1 MDVEQTAAMKEWNR
15 QNEPLK
21 SLVQNFDKV
30 ACKQLARDFLYIQS
44 SLLVVTLLLFYS
56 DPAFVLHPTKGTAWY
71 YFLLFGL
78 VQYVA
83 MLCAYLF
90 MSLGLYVT
98 GALCI
103 FLRLVILLIPS
114 IIDMFRDIP
123 NKLAGSNAME
133 PEENFALPS
142 KMFGH
147 ELHFPLLVRITI
159 HLICILL
166 VCRVAGLYKL
176 MLDATLKEILE
187 ENEKQMIE
195 MVRNEM
201 ELAPTQEEYKTT
213 DALIQEV

>member
-21 SLVQNFDKV
+21 SLVQDFDKV
-30 ACKQLARDFLYIQS
+30 AYKQLARDFFCIQS

-56 DPAFVLHPTKGTAWY
+56 DPTFVLHPTRGTAWY

-83 MLCAYLF
+83 MLCAYRL

-98 GALCI
+98 GTLCI
-103 FLRLVILLIPS
+103 FLRILILLFPS

-123 NKLAGSNAME
+123 
-133 PEENFALPS
+133 
-142 KMFGH
+142 
-147 ELHFPLLVRITI
+147 TI
-159 HLICILL
+159 
-166 VCRVAGLYKL
+166 GLYHL
-176 MLDATLKEILE
+176 MLNATLKEILE

-201 ELAPTQEEYKTT
+201 ELAPTQEKYKTT